1 MHTHFVRPVVAA
13 LALALG
19 ACSTPP
25 RDTASAP
32 TAAPPPTAAVPLFT
46 ESRALADAAAS
57 PDTLSVCSFNIKFV
71 GNYKDKDNIAL
82 ATLLK
87 PYDVV
92 VVQEL
97 IAKPY
102 ATHNDTTRNRAWK
115 FFQAMEAHGFRHVLS
130 ESDTGHATLG
140 GNTTSTEYFVTFYK
154 PAKVS
159 PVTDLPHG
167 FIGSPLSRHPSYK
180 RVPYATAFRTQNG
193 KFDFVLVS
201 VHLEP
206 TDRVFRAEEFRA
218 INTWLQD
225 QYASQPERDLIVL
238 GDCNLQNQAEL
249 TANTPS
255 NFVSL
260 NAACVRTN
268 VAVGSVK
275 PFDHVFFHPQHTT
288 EIDRTYGFKVVDLV
302 NAIQPGVPL
311 TTATQTKFFVKYS
324 DHHPVNFRFKI
335 PLQDDD
341 N

>member
-1 MHTHFVRPVVAA
+1 MHTRFVRPVLAA

-25 RDTASAP
+25 TETASAP
-32 TAAPPPTAAVPLFT
+32 PPAPPNAAPVFT
-46 ESRALADAAAS
+46 ESHALAEATPA
-57 PDTLSVCSFNIKFV
+57 DTLTVCSFNIKFV
-71 GNYKDKDNIAL
+71 GNYKDKDNTAL

-87 PYDVV
+87 PYDIV

-97 IAKPY
+97 IAKPF
-102 ATHNDTTRNRAWK
+102 ATPNDTTRNRAWK
-115 FFQAMEAHGFRHVLS
+115 FFQAMEAQGFSHVLS

-167 FIGSPLSRHPSYK
+167 FIASPLSLNPSFK
-180 RVPYATAFRTQNG
+180 RVPYATAFRTPGG

-206 TDRVFRAEEFRA
+206 TDRIFRAGEFRA
-218 INTWLQD
+218 INTWLEQ

-238 GDCNLQNQAEL
+238 GDTNLQSKTEL

-255 NFVSL
+255 NFISL
-260 NAACVRTN
+260 NDACVRTN
-268 VAVGSVK
+268 VAVGSAK

-288 EIDRTYGFKVVDLV
+288 EIDQTYGFNVVNLV
-302 NAIQPGVPL
+302 ESVQPGVPL
-311 TTATQTKFFVKYS
+311 TTATQTKFFGTYS
-324 DHHPVNFRFKI
+324 DHHPVVFRFKI
-335 PLQDDD
+335 PTQDDD